1 MPISGN
7 TKAKSD
13 KADKQKANRK
23 LRVAMRGAVA
33 RDDEALP
40 TLRQVST
47 ENTFEGR
54 ETLARSGEVSRHA
67 TQVAGR
73 MITSPAA

>member
-1 MPISGN
+1 MSRSHRHMPISGN

-33 RDDEALP
+33 RGDEALP
-40 TLRQVST
+40 TLRQVFT
-47 ENTFEGR
+47 ENTFAKDGKRWRDPEKYPD
-54 ETLARSGEVSRHA
+54 TLRK
-67 TQVAGR
+67 
-73 MITSPAA
+73 